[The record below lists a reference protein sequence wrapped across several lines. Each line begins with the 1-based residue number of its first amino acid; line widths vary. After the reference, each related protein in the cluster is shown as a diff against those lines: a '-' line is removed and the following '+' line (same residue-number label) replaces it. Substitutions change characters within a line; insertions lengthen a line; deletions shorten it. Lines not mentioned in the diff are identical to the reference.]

1 VKILLLAVVAIATGS
16 PSSTAA
22 VENGPIAYSTGDAI
36 FVLGDGAETPITGTS
51 GGSWPAWSPD
61 GTEIAYTSI
70 RRDGLF
76 VMNAD
81 GTGARRVTRSPTI
94 DLQPAWSPDGKHL
107 AFARTVPGFNTE
119 IYVVGVDGKGLRRL
133 TKNHG
138 QDAEPS
144 WAPNGKRIAWSFS
157 GTRVGSTS
165 GIYTMNPDGAAK
177 RFRGAGIAPDWSP
190 DGQRFVFALDGD
202 LWTSLVTG
210 AEREPLAT
218 APAVDARPQWSP
230 DGTQIAFLSSQ
241 GSPTDQYRLWRID
254 VGGTNRRLLTP
265 ARDTVSSFSWARRT

>member
-81 GTGARRVTRSPTI
+81 GTGSTRVTRSPTI
-94 DLQPAWSPDGKHL
+94 DLQPAWSPDGRRL

>member
-1 VKILLLAVVAIATGS
+1 VKILLLAVVAIATGT
-16 PSSTAA
+16 PNSTAA
-22 VENGPIAYSTGDAI
+22 AENGPIAYSTGDAI
-36 FVLGDGAETPITGTS
+36 FLLGDTTETPITGTS

-61 GTEIAYTSI
+61 GTKIAYTSI

-81 GTGARRVTRSPTI
+81 GTGARRVTRSPTL
-94 DLQPAWSPDGKHL
+94 DLQPTWSPDGTHL

-157 GTRVGSTS
+157 ATRVGSTS

-190 DGQRFVFALDGD
+190 DGQRFVFSLDGD

>member
-1 VKILLLAVVAIATGS
+1 MKILLLAVAAIAMGT
-16 PSSTAA
+16 PSSAAA

-36 FVLGDGAETPITGTS
+36 FLLGDTTETPITGTS

-61 GTEIAYTSI
+61 GTRIAYTSI

-94 DLQPAWSPDGKHL
+94 DLQPTWSPDGTHL

-157 GTRVGSTS
+157 ATRVGSSS

-210 AEREPLAT
+210 AEREPLAM

-254 VGGTNRRLLTP
+254 VSGTNRRLLTP